1 MKRTGRGVA
10 ISRTMTALVL
20 AVTGVLQPSMAGAVG
35 FDIGGDIQG
44 AFDTDITYGYM
55 RRMQSGQDDTKANS
69 YGNRVLFP
77 DRGDTLSN
85 IVRVSHTLELKRG
98 NAMGFL
104 MRGNYFYDAAYR
116 NKDLPTDTRNA
127 LVHSEDITDAVFF
140 TKLGDTVTLR
150 VGKQVINWGENT
162 FIQGGLSDINTF
174 DTSKLRSPGSD
185 LKDAFVGANA
195 IDLSWSEN
203 NWTVEGFALFAFD
216 KVKIDAMGS
225 PFATLDALADG
236 GGVDLGGNGVLGGGC
251 VAAGI
256 PVSRCD
262 LAGGALVRTNDK
274 LASKSGQWGIA
285 VRKFFPELFNG
296 TEIGL
301 YAQNLHDHLPSI
313 STYAKTGLYFADYV
327 EDIKRYG
334 ISFNTTT
341 TGGLAVSGEYS
352 IRKDAPIQL
361 LAPVLN
367 GRVASTAPV
376 AVGSY
381 QRGWATSDRHQAQV
395 TLQKNWGVLHYLGAD
410 ESSSILEVAVGKVND
425 LPAAALLL
433 EPTLTKSWTGL
444 QMKHS
449 MNFQAALFNLIAVS
463 PSLAYRWDM
472 HGNSNEVAGKNFVGG
487 RQALTLGLD
496 FNYANGKYRGGIGF
510 TNFFGRHSEK
520 TATGSLLNGTYD
532 RDFLQANVSMSF

>member
-236 GGVDLGGNGVLGGGC
+236 GGVDLCG
-251 VAAGI
+251 
-256 PVSRCD
+256 
-262 LAGGALVRTNDK
+262 
-274 LASKSGQWGIA
+274 
-285 VRKFFPELFNG
+285 
-296 TEIGL
+296 
-301 YAQNLHDHLPSI
+301 
-313 STYAKTGLYFADYV
+313 
-327 EDIKRYG
+327 
-334 ISFNTTT
+334 
-341 TGGLAVSGEYS
+341 
-352 IRKDAPIQL
+352 
-361 LAPVLN
+361 
-367 GRVASTAPV
+367 
-376 AVGSY
+376 
-381 QRGWATSDRHQAQV
+381 
-395 TLQKNWGVLHYLGAD
+395 
-410 ESSSILEVAVGKVND
+410 
-425 LPAAALLL
+425 
-433 EPTLTKSWTGL
+433 
-444 QMKHS
+444 
-449 MNFQAALFNLIAVS
+449 
-463 PSLAYRWDM
+463 
-472 HGNSNEVAGKNFVGG
+472 
-487 RQALTLGLD
+487 
-496 FNYANGKYRGGIGF
+496 
-510 TNFFGRHSEK
+510 
-520 TATGSLLNGTYD
+520 
-532 RDFLQANVSMSF
+532 